1 MTASEWTPGME
12 TILNS
17 IRMNSLYLSELYK
30 SRYVKLK
37 GRLRYFKIPVIVLS
51 SCNSVL
57 SVGSDAFYL
66 PTEYVSIIVC
76 ILSLLCG
83 IIGSVE
89 LFLSIQKQMECD
101 IESSKNFYILSIS
114 IFKILSLEPIHRNVD
129 SKMFMEETFS
139 EYKKLIENSIVIEKK
154 IIDQLFDMQKYISDN
169 VNKKV
174 ILNDIPNE
182 KISDYKEQS
191 TSIIEENQGTSI
203 ILDNHEAI

>member
-1 MTASEWTPGME
+1 MTTSEWTPGME
-12 TILNS
+12 NILNS
-17 IRMNSLYLSELYK
+17 IRRNSLYLSDLYK

-37 GRLRYFKIPVIVLS
+37 GRLRYFKIPVIILS

-89 LFLSIQKQMECD
+89 LFLSIQKQMESD
-101 IESSKNFYILSIS
+101 LEASKSFYILSIS
-114 IFKILSLEPIHRNVD
+114 IFKMLSLEPIHRNVD
-129 SKMFMEETFS
+129 SKLFMEESFS

-169 VNKKV
+169 VDKNLL
-174 ILNDIPNE
+174 LNDIENKEIIDHQE
-182 KISDYKEQS
+182 KVIDN
-191 TSIIEENQGTSI
+191 IEENPDTLI